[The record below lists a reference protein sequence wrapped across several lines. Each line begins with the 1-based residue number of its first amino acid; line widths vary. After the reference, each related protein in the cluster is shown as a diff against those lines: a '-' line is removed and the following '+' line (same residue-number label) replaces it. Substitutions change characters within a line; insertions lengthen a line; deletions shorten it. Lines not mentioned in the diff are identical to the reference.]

1 MEEPLKTKAIGR
13 FPVRLKDPQH
23 MTRTA
28 EKLAVEALSRSL
40 SRYAGQGKESLA
52 QDRAIFVSAIHRTA
66 KANGGFVNANLLRP
80 FLTDDEGNFVIDP
93 QSFSSMHNAL
103 ISYGNLVIIGQV
115 PSTDARAGNKG
126 KLINHYRLHYFSRR

>member
-13 FPVRLKDPQH
+13 FPVRLKEPH
-23 MTRTA
+23 LMSSTV

-52 QDRAIFVSAIHRTA
+52 QDRAIFISVLHRTA
-66 KANGGFVNANLLRP
+66 KANGGLVNANLVRP

-103 ISYGNLVIIGQV
+103 IGYGNLVVIGQV
-115 PSTDARAGNKG
+115 ESTDARSGNKG
-126 KLINHYRLHYFSRR
+126 KLINHYRLNYFSTS